1 MTWNNLIGTRYN
13 RHSCESRNP
22 LAMGLRVKP
31 AMTTRSTPR
40 TPYPVPRT
48 RFVKRT
54 CLFFLGIFATTLI
67 SCYSFHGASIP
78 PNIRTFSVDMFQN
91 RATMVNPVLS
101 LEVTDGLIDHITSR
115 SNLVQTTGGG
125 DIEISGEITAY
136 TLTPMAAQADAQA
149 ALQRFTIS
157 IRVNFAN
164 NVTPADSFSQGF
176 TVSRDFDSSID
187 FASVEEELMREIVEQ
202 LVNDVFMRAFA
213 NW

>member
-1 MTWNNLIGTRYN
+1 M
-13 RHSCESRNP
+13 
-22 LAMGLRVKP
+22 
-31 AMTTRSTPR
+31 
-40 TPYPVPRT
+40 
-48 RFVKRT
+48 
-54 CLFFLGIFATTLI
+54 
-67 SCYSFHGASIP
+67 
-78 PNIRTFSVDMFQN
+78 
-91 RATMVNPVLS
+91 LS